1 MPRVQSITID
11 RESVTSTEFTT
22 DLVRRSQQG
31 DADAFEV
38 LYHQHSA
45 GVYGLCSMMSG
56 DSQRAGELTQDV
68 FVRAWRA
75 LGSFR
80 AEASFRTWL
89 HRIAVNVVRE
99 DQRGDKRRRL
109 RIVEDEDGRLTDQV
123 ESEKLS
129 EDARID
135 LERAIARLPNRAR
148 NALVL
153 HDIHGYRC
161 REVAELTGCAVGTIQ
176 AHLHRA
182 RRLLREILDK

>member
-1 MPRVQSITID
+1 VHPITIERQAVD
-11 RESVTSTEFTT
+11 LPDITT
-22 DLVRRSQQG
+22 DLIRRSQNG
-31 DADAFEV
+31 DADAFEA

-45 GVYGLCSMMSG
+45 AVYALCARMSG
-56 DSQRAGELTQDV
+56 DTQRAADLTQDV
-68 FVRAWRA
+68 FVRAWRG
-75 LGSFR
+75 LGGFR
-80 AEASFRTWL
+80 ADASFGTWI
-89 HRIAVNVVRE
+89 HRIAFNVVRE
-99 DQRGDKRRRL
+99 HQRGDKRRRL
-109 RIVEDEDGRLTDQV
+109 RIVENADGEEADFVDRGGLG
-123 ESEKLS
+123 

-182 RRLLREILDK
+182 RRLLREILEK